1 MEVEFVLKRL
11 ISMEYMKL
19 NSLID
24 KAAVIKTKTKTPTN
38 TFFDLKAE
46 KI

>member
-1 MEVEFVLKRL
+1 MEVEFVFKRL

-24 KAAVIKTKTKTPTN
+24 NAPVMKNKTQTLC
-38 TFFDLKAE
+38 FF
-46 KI
+46 